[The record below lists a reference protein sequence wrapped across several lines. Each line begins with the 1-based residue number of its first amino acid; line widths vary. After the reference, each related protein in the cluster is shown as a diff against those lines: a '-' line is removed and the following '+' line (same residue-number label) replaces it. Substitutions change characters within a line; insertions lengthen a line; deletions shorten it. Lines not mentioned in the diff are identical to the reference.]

1 MKKQLERLNQ
11 RTKVRVEGLT
21 DMLAKLRKFYN
32 ELGEV
37 TDQIDSKMVELQ
49 SAAAT
54 SGADEQALHLKRGQL
69 QVSGH
74 LPAVYSIDQHPCDKY
89 Y

>member
-54 SGADEQALHLKRGQL
+54 SGADEQALQLKRGQL

-74 LPAVYSIDQHPCDKY
+74 LSAVYSIDQHPCDKY